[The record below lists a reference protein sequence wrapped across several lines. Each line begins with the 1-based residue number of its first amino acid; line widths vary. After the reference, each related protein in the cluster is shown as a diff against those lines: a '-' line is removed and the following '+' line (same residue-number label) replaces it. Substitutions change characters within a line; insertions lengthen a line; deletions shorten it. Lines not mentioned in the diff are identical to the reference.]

1 MKKILMIFVMMVLG
15 CVNAFGQSDWNNM
28 SAEDLFQLGL
38 CYWRGDGV
46 KANDKLSQKAFR
58 MAADKGHAKAMSWV
72 GASYWDNKKSGCSK
86 AFPWYVKAVEAG
98 DTVPENLER
107 LAKCYQFGYGTSVN
121 KDKAL
126 ELYLRIYNYQ
136 SSEDDYNTPSSI
148 EYLYHN
154 VDNKKAIYYNMVA
167 FQRYYDRHHEHG
179 INWYNASHLYE
190 IYDMGGYGVTP
201 NKDSAFYWIDA
212 TVKILAESHGGCSNY
227 YAKLHEEARAKCSN
241 VQKYSFIMPVWK
253 PAVESLT
260 LAQLREEAHKAFDKG
275 KYGSAMGYF
284 QKAAQKAEQEND
296 KDVAI
301 DEYNA
306 GLCNYKTED
315 YTTALR
321 YYHKAAEKGYAVA
334 ANNIGY
340 MYANGQGVSEDA
352 NQALEWYKKAWD
364 LGDEQYG
371 KPNYIGLKNRLENS
385 TSTPQNN
392 NVAATEQR
400 KGGFWNGMLKAL
412 EVTST
417 VLEGASNALN
427 EYNNLVGSNNGNTGN
442 YFFANEGKYTAT
454 TFIPNQYDHKYET
467 GDLVM
472 YSNDAPK
479 PGSSTTIGWW
489 VDRCI
494 ICKGSR
500 VCVHCNGNKIIHIPS
515 LGERPCKACEQTGVC
530 TCCHGKG
537 YTVLKTETY
546 YDAYGRLSVKSTDE
560 DGKIMI
566 KEGSDVIVDE
576 KADELAA
583 RKEAAHQREMARKE
597 RLYEMYEKS
606 LSNMK
611 YKSDIYGYNDD
622 HRKSYQN
629 RMEELRRENPDIKKN
644 ANLEDWLKD

>member
-1 MKKILMIFVMMVLG
+1 MKKIVVFFVMMVFG
-15 CVNAFGQSDWNNM
+15 FGQSDWNNM

-98 DTVPENLER
+98 DTVPENLKR

-121 KDKAL
+121 EDKAL

-148 EYLYHN
+148 QYLYHN

-179 INWYNASHLYE
+179 INWYNASYLYE

-284 QKAAQKAEQEND
+284 QKAVQKAEQEND

-321 YYHKAAEKGYAVA
+321 YYRKSAEKGVAGA
-334 ANNIGY
+334 ANYIGY
-340 MYANGQGVSEDA
+340 MYENGQGVSKDA
-352 NQALEWYKKAWD
+352 NQALVWYKKAWD

-371 KPNYIGLKNRLENS
+371 KPNYIGLKNRLENP
-385 TSTPQNN
+385 TPTPQNN
-392 NVAATEQR
+392 SVAATEQR
-400 KGGFWNGMLKAL
+400 KGGFWNTFGAVLEVADNVAQAAGNVVQSVNNLKNNSNTTATNNSETYSGSTASGSGDNTEIVRKQRLVNCDRCHGTGICQTCKGNGRCQYCSAGHITNGAPCKHCHGTRSCQSCHGSKNCSKCHGLKKMPGGYEYVAVQVSSESDCASKSSDDVSSPHVKDCTHYLKAYQDL
-412 EVTST
+412 SHATEKW
-417 VLEGASNALN
+417 
-427 EYNNLVGSNNGNTGN
+427 YNLYHDDKT
-442 YFFANEGKYTAT
+442 
-454 TFIPNQYDHKYET
+454 
-467 GDLVM
+467 
-472 YSNDAPK
+472 DAR
-479 PGSSTTIGWW
+479 G
-489 VDRCI
+489 
-494 ICKGSR
+494 
-500 VCVHCNGNKIIHIPS
+500 
-515 LGERPCKACEQTGVC
+515 
-530 TCCHGKG
+530 
-537 YTVLKTETY
+537 
-546 YDAYGRLSVKSTDE
+546 
-560 DGKIMI
+560 M
-566 KEGSDVIVDE
+566 E
-576 KADELAA
+576 KAKSSFRDC
-583 RKEAAHQREMARKE
+583 QRQMTKLREQFNQCKSENSRQVHEGIDKTTPMSADYWEK
-597 RLYEMYEKS
+597 KS
-606 LSNMK
+606 L
-611 YKSDIYGYNDD
+611 
-622 HRKSYQN
+622 
-629 RMEELRRENPDIKKN
+629 
-644 ANLEDWLKD
+644 